1 MASIKIQGDTSGEIT
16 ISAPAVAGTNTITLP
31 ASSGTMIT
39 SDNISSYT
47 GSLTKDINIASGQT
61 CTAGKALSLN
71 SSGEVGS
78 YPLINSIG
86 SDQTGAAYTFISK
99 DGTRAVVA
107 TTTAQDNA
115 STTIQYTGY
124 VISKSTG
131 AVVGGTTQS
140 VTYTGSTSSPYAS
153 YFALYGLWS
162 GDKNFVVVGKKY
174 SRIGDHAINIKAVAL
189 DIDASG
195 NVSKGTETTLYS
207 STTGNIS
214 GDAPNYCSIGM
225 IKDDSYAMV
234 TNEGNAVAITVYRSF
249 TRTGSTFSIATDG
262 PEAATIVPNMD
273 SNLEATAYTTNN
285 IMVVP
290 KQTTLYTAPYTTN
303 NIGTVTTTTGVISD
317 NADTFIYWANVN
329 NNYAVAAYKDTSGA
343 TILRSFSINQTTGA
357 MTSIN
362 TFVLHASGTYRN
374 FRFAYEDSDS
384 LVFTYKDNVTG
395 TRYLNS
401 IGLTSGTIDGSNSQ
415 ITATT
420 ATTDMPIRYTNT
432 TKEYL
437 WFHDSVNNSYTV
449 QAYYNPNDFQFVGF
463 VNSTTSTS
471 PATVVVDGVASGF
484 TGLTTGSTYY
494 SSIAFDGTLSTS
506 AASGIKVGVALSSTT
521 LHVRY

>member
-1 MASIKIQGDTSGEIT
+1 MASIKLTGDTSGEIT

-39 SDNISSYT
+39 SSNISSYT
-47 GSLTKDINIASGQT
+47 GSLTKDINIAAGKT

-71 SSGEVGS
+71 SSGEVGD
-78 YPLINSIG
+78 YPLINTIG
-86 SDQTGAAYTFISK
+86 SDQTGAAYSFISK

-107 TTTAQDNA
+107 TTTASNNT
-115 STTIQYTGY
+115 STTVQYTGY

-131 AVVGGTTQS
+131 AVVGATTQS
-140 VTYTGSTSSPYAS
+140 VTYTGSASGPTQS
-153 YFALYGLWS
+153 YFGQYFLWS
-162 GDKNFVVVGKKY
+162 GDKSFVVVGKKY
-174 SRIGDHAINIKAVAL
+174 SRIVDHAINIKAVAL

-195 NVSKGTETTLYS
+195 NVSKGTETVIYS
-207 STTGNIS
+207 SVTGNVS
-214 GDAPNYCSIGM
+214 GDHPNFMSIGQ
-225 IKDDSYAMV
+225 IKDDTYAMV
-234 TNEGNAVAITVYRSF
+234 TNEGNTSTVAVARSF
-249 TRTGSTFSIATDG
+249 TRTGSTFSNATDG
-262 PEAATIVPNMD
+262 AEAITIVPNMD
-273 SNLEATAYTTNN
+273 SNLEAVAYTSNN

-329 NNYAVAAYKDTSGA
+329 NAYAVAAYKNTSGE

-357 MTSIN
+357 MTFVN
-362 TFVLHASGTYRN
+362 TFTLYGSGTYRN
-374 FRFAYEDSDS
+374 FRFAYEDSNS

-395 TRYLNS
+395 TRYINS
-401 IGLTSGTIDGSNSQ
+401 VGLTSGSIDGANIV

-437 WFHDSVNNSYTV
+437 WFHDTNNNSYTV
-449 QAYYNPNDFQFVGF
+449 QAYYNPVSFQFAGF

-471 PATVVVDGVASGF
+471 PATVVINGVASGF
-484 TGLTTGSTYY
+484 TGLTTGETYY
-494 SSIAFDGTLSTS
+494 ASTS
-506 AASGIKVGVALSSTT
+506 FNGDISTSPLSGIKVGVALSSTT
-521 LHVRY
+521 LHIRY